1 MTGRLTGQVALV
13 TGGGHGIGRAVVHRY
28 LAEGAAVGVLD
39 RDGGA
44 LAELADHGVVAT
56 VGDVRDPA
64 AHAEATERVLARFG
78 TLDTYVGNAG
88 IYDYGAGVADIAPSA
103 LPAAFTEVF
112 ETNVLG
118 LLLGVRAALD
128 ALRSARGSVILTAS
142 SSSSYAG
149 GGGVLYVAAKHA
161 VTGLVRQLAFELAPD
176 VRVNAVAP
184 GATSTELTG
193 VSALGSAG
201 RVLRD
206 EPGLAAL
213 ARGIPLGF
221 VSGPEQHTG
230 LYVALADP
238 GDTGFTTGAVFPS
251 DGGLEVRGGRRR
263 RG

>member
-1 MTGRLTGQVALV
+1 LEGRVALV
-13 TGGGHGIGRAVVHRY
+13 TGGARGIGRAVVHRY

-39 RDGGA
+39 RDVAA
-44 LAELADHGVVAT
+44 LAELADLGVATT

-64 AHAEATERVLARFG
+64 AHAAATERVLARFG
-78 TLDTYVGNAG
+78 ALDTYVGNAG
-88 IYDYGAGVADIAPSA
+88 IYDYGAGIDDIEPGA

-128 ALRSARGSVILTAS
+128 ALRAARGSVVLTAS

-184 GATSTELTG
+184 GATNTDLSG
-193 VSALGSAG
+193 VGALGSAD
-201 RVLRD
+201 RVLRAELD
-206 EPGLAAL
+206 RSRT

-221 VSGPEQHTG
+221 VSEPEHHTG
-230 LYVALADP
+230 LFVALADP
-238 GDTGFTTGAVFPS
+238 TDTGFTTGAVLPS
-251 DGGLEVRGGRRR
+251 DGGLEVRGGGRRR
-263 RG
+263 T